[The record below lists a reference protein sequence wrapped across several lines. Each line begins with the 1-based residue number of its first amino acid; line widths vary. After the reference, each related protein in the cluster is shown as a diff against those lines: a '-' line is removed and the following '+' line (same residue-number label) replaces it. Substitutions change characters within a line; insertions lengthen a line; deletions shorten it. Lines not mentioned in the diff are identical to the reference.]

1 MTSTAVAAAVTIAAC
16 SSKKSGESPT
26 TPTGSVTSVAV
37 TGNAPTIGLTTQ
49 LTATAT
55 LSTGATQNVTSQATW
70 QSSNT
75 AIATVNSAGVVT
87 GMSAGDVDITATYQA
102 VAGRARITV
111 APTTYT
117 VSGAVTDGTSGG
129 VLPNINIQILSGAN
143 AGISTRTDAAGAYS
157 FAAVVPGALTLSA
170 SAVSYQTLEKAV
182 TVVGNT
188 RVDFVLQRA
197 PGCAYTLS
205 PTAQNVPASG
215 GSFSLTATSN
225 TSDPSCTWSAS
236 TTTPWIT
243 VGATAGTSPS
253 TITFTAAANPTA
265 AVRSGTIRVSW
276 SGGFADSTI
285 TQSAGTCSFVL
296 NPQSNTVPA
305 AGGNFA
311 FTVTPS
317 DNSCAWTATADVTW
331 ISVASAQSGTGVG
344 TVSYAVQSYAGSTPR
359 LGNIVITGLVS
370 GLRGFPVTQN
380 P

>member
-1 MTSTAVAAAVTIAAC
+1 MTSTAVVAAVTVAAC
-16 SSKKSGESPT
+16 SRKSGDSPT
-26 TPTGSVTSVAV
+26 TPTASVTSVAV
-37 TGNAPTIGLTTQ
+37 TGNAPTIGLTAQ

-55 LSTGATQNVTSQATW
+55 FSSGVNQNVTSQATW

-87 GMSAGDVDITATYQA
+87 GVSAGDVDITATYQA
-102 VAGRARITV
+102 VAGRARLSV
-111 APTTYT
+111 VPTTYT
-117 VSGAVTDGTSGG
+117 LSGAVTDGTSGG
-129 VLPNINIQILSGAN
+129 VLPNINMQISSGAN
-143 AGISTRTDAAGAYS
+143 AGISTRTDGAGAYS
-157 FAAVVPGALTLSA
+157 FAAVLPGALTLSA

-188 RVDFVLQRA
+188 RVDFVLQRT

-215 GSFSLTATSN
+215 GSFSFTATSN

-236 TTTPWIT
+236 TTTPWMT
-243 VGATAGTSPS
+243 VGATAGTSPG

-285 TQSAGTCSFVL
+285 TQTAGTCSFVL

-331 ISVASAQSGTGVG
+331 ISLVSGQNGTGVG
-344 TVSYAVQSYAGSTPR
+344 TVSYAVQSYAGPTGAR
-359 LGNIVITGLVS
+359 LGNIVITVLVS